1 MTPTELQAMV
11 DKIVVAYRSN
21 PENTRLNPAELSDL
35 AGIIRDALLDAEA
48 EAAAADI
55 DPETWYFGRG
65 APQEF
70 LAHQGHVHP
79 NPGALR
85 RDRELR
91 LLLPFMCAA
100 SCSKKSS
107 AAQRRSQDQ

>member
-1 MTPTELQAMV
+1 MTPIELQAMV
-11 DKIVVAYRSN
+11 DKIVIAYRSN
-21 PENTRLNPAELSDL
+21 PDNTRLNPAELDDL
-35 AGIIRDALLDAEA
+35 ACIIRAELLAVLA
-48 EAAAADI
+48 SEAAAAEV

-85 RDRELR
+85 RDRLRDYSELHR
-91 LLLPFMCAA
+91 
-100 SCSKKSS
+100 
-107 AAQRRSQDQ
+107 